1 MLIPDNFAQR
11 LLDSGFCEMITK
23 QGYAILPQ
31 WLPKEETRP
40 LSQALQV
47 LWDQRQ
53 LKPAAIGQG
62 EEKTRRS
69 EIRGDYILWLE
80 QASLKSTDKLYFP
93 LMEASALLLNQHCLL
108 GIRDLEAHFT
118 VYPPGAAY
126 KKHQDRF
133 KGGDTRILS
142 TVLYLNEMWGSDQGG
157 SLLIYTESGLVEVL
171 PEEGTLVFFLS
182 DFWHEVR
189 PALRERKSVTGWF
202 LNELKLF

>member
-1 MLIPDNFAQR
+1 M
-11 LLDSGFCEMITK
+11 DSGLCEMITN

-40 LSQALQV
+40 LSLALQV
-47 LWDQRQ
+47 LWEERL
-53 LKPAAIGQG
+53 LKPAAIGKG
-62 EEKTRRS
+62 EDKMRRS
-69 EIRGDYILWLE
+69 EVRGDYILWLE
-80 QASLKSTDKLYFP
+80 QESFKSTDTLYFP
-93 LMEASALLLNQHCLL
+93 LMNASASLLNQQCLL
-108 GIRDLEAHFT
+108 GIRDMEAHFT

-142 TVLYLNEMWGSDQGG
+142 TVLYLNEKWQADQGG
-157 SLLIYTESGLVEVL
+157 SLLIYSESGLVEVL

-182 DFWHEVR
+182 ELWHEVR

-202 LNELKLF
+202 LNEVKLF